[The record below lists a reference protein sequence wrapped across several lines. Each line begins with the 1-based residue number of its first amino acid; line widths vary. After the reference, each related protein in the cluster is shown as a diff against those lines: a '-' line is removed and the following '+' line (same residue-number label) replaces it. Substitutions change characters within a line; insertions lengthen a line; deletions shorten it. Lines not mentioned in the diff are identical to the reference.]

1 MKILVVEDDEEMR
14 SLLLRTLTY
23 EGHFVDAVATG
34 EDAMERVAPVSPD
47 LVVLDLMLPGIDGLE
62 VCSRLR
68 ALGGVPILML
78 TARRALADKVAGFER
93 GADDYLVKP
102 FALEE
107 FTMRVKALLR
117 RSGLNAGSRLCCSD
131 LTMDMASREV
141 WRGDRQIELTAKEFD
156 LLELLLR
163 HSRQVLRRDLIF
175 DRLWRYDF
183 GGESNIIDVYIRYLR
198 SKLNAQGEPEL
209 IHTVRG
215 VGYVLKED

>member
-23 EGHFVDAVATG
+23 EGYVVDAVATG
-34 EDAMERVAPVSPD
+34 EEAIERAAPVPPD

-68 ALGGVPILML
+68 AGCGVPILML

-107 FTMRVKALLR
+107 FAIRVKALLR
-117 RSGLNAGSRLCCSD
+117 RSGLNPGSRLRCGD
-131 LTMDMASREV
+131 LTMDLASREV
-141 WRGDRQIELTAKEFD
+141 WRGDRQIVLTAKEFD
-156 LLELLLR
+156 LLELLMR
-163 HSRQVLRRDLIF
+163 HCRQVLRRELIY

-215 VGYVLKED
+215 VGYVLKEG